1 VAADK
6 RPESPNDSTK
16 APGEDGPDAAR
27 IRQVISEVVARRAR
41 GEPVPDADVIAAHP
55 RLMPRLAEELS
66 ALHLVRRAML
76 AAQRAGPAQEPLAPL
91 HDDQL
96 EAPISVDEDDEDEPT
111 VTRDPDGVLSS
122 GASLTAEWSSGDADP
137 DPHQDSPSP
146 ATGEAAS
153 APPPVWR
160 PLVIGHGPT
169 GIQVHDARLVPHMR
183 GHGFNSLLTLDIA
196 NIGRQPSNIRGGNPI
211 PEALLRR
218 AALRGYQILS
228 EISRGGQAAVYK
240 AIQESTGRKVA
251 IKVLPGGALAS
262 SRSRARFDRE
272 ARILAGLDHP
282 NVVSIIDRGRTA
294 DGSFFLVMQFIDGCS
309 LDEFAAESQIAD
321 ADFPVRLL
329 GTFAKVARAVDEA
342 HARGVV
348 HRDLK
353 PSNVR
358 VDSRGEPHLLDFGL
372 ARLLDDSDEFATNT
386 GAPQHTLT
394 AAGQVVGSLPWTS
407 PEQASGKTSAVDRR
421 SDIYALGVCLYQCL
435 TGRFPYPV
443 SGSITETLNHITST
457 PPGPLRWGT
466 ASGTVRLTR
475 AADLEAVVNAALAKS
490 PDDRYPTAADLAS
503 DIEAI
508 LAGQPVSAGARRFR
522 RNRRRRRAFWATIIV
537 AILLALAAG
546 IYAYVR

>member
-1 VAADK
+1 MAADK
-6 RPESPNDSTK
+6 RPQSSND
-16 APGEDGPDAAR
+16 A
-27 IRQVISEVVARRAR
+27 IRRVIAEVVARRAR

-55 RLMPRLAEELS
+55 DLMPRLAEDLS

-91 HDDQL
+91 DDDQL
-96 EAPISVDEDDEDEPT
+96 EAPISVDEDPEDAPP
-111 VTRDPDGVLSS
+111 VTPDPDGILSS
-122 GASLTAEWSSGDADP
+122 GASLTGEWSSDGADP
-137 DPHQDSPSP
+137 DPQHDSPSP
-146 ATGEAAS
+146 AAGEPAAAS
-153 APPPVWR
+153 PPPVWR

-196 NIGRQPSNIRGGNPI
+196 DIGRRPSNIRGGNPI
-211 PEALLRR
+211 PEALLQR

-321 ADFPVRLL
+321 VDFPLRLL
-329 GTFAKVARAVDEA
+329 ATFAKVARAVDEA

-372 ARLLDDSDEFATNT
+372 ARLLDDSSDEI
-386 GAPQHTLT
+386 APAPGGTPTHTLT

-407 PEQASGKTSAVDRR
+407 PEQASGKTSTVDRR
-421 SDIYALGVCLYQCL
+421 SDIYSLGVCLYQCL

-443 SGSITETLNHITST
+443 SGSITETLRHITST

-466 ASGTVRLTR
+466 AGGTVRLAR
-475 AADLEAVVNAALAKS
+475 AGDLEAVVNAALAKS
-490 PDDRYPTAADLAS
+490 PDDRYPTALDLAG

-508 LAGQPVSAGARRFR
+508 LEGRPVSAGARRFR
-522 RNRRRRRAFWATIIV
+522 NNRRRRRAYWAVLAV
-537 AILLALAAG
+537 AVLFALVAAV
-546 IYAYVR
+546 YAYVR